1 MGKYGVVAI
10 GGNRTHQE
18 GYAREFAADPRCD
31 LIAVADEP
39 NLPEYREGLNRL
51 LASELGVPYL
61 SLDDALARDDIHI
74 VDNCADV
81 ERRGRVAVKAV
92 EAGKHLFMDK
102 PLAASVEDAHM
113 MADAADRAGVV
124 TQMFSQVTTSWAT
137 AAKATVDS
145 GRIGKVQALHCDM
158 LMAKGMPGTV
168 SPGAVRREQP
178 SSGVF
183 THVAAKRELFDMG
196 VYPIALVHW
205 LSGQRVKTVYGITG
219 NYFFKEH
226 AALDIEDYG
235 ALALTLADG
244 RVASI
249 TSGRIGVTSHPR
261 GGQQRITLIGEDGI
275 ATFSEADP
283 HVEVYND
290 QPPFE
295 MPLVHPFDP
304 MSMWGSTQRDTQPR
318 DKDRVLPL
326 DGGGQGRDVT
336 AFVDCL
342 ENGVRP
348 EITVRDA
355 VHHIEVIM
363 AGYKS
368 AATGRPVE
376 IPGHAA

>member
-18 GYAREFAADPRCD
+18 GYAREFAADPRCE

-39 NLPEYREGLNRL
+39 NLPGYREGLNRL

-74 VDNCADV
+74 IDNCADV
-81 ERRGRVAVKAV
+81 ERRGRVGVKAV

-124 TQMFSQVTTSWAT
+124 TQMFSQVTTSWAR

-158 LMAKGMPGTV
+158 LMAKGKPGTV
-168 SPGAVRREQP
+168 PPGTVRREKP

-275 ATFSEADP
+275 ATFSESDP

-290 QPPFE
+290 KPPFE

-363 AGYKS
+363 AGYES
-368 AATGRPVE
+368 AAAGKSVD
-376 IPGHAA
+376 IPLPAA

>member
-18 GYAREFAADPRCD
+18 GYAREFAADPRCE

-61 SLDDALARDDIHI
+61 SLDDALARDDVHI

-81 ERRGRVAVKAV
+81 ERRGRVGVKAV

-124 TQMFSQVTTSWAT
+124 TQMFSQVTTSWAR

-158 LMAKGMPGTV
+158 LMAKGKPGTV
-168 SPGAVRREQP
+168 PPGMVRREQP

-283 HVEVYND
+283 YVEVYND

-304 MSMWGSTQRDTQPR
+304 MSMWGSTQRETQPR

-363 AGYKS
+363 AGYES
-368 AATGRPVE
+368 AAAGKPVD
-376 IPGHAA
+376 IPLPAA

>member
-18 GYAREFAADPRCD
+18 GYAPEFAADPRCE
-31 LIAVADEP
+31 LIAVADETG
-39 NLPEYREGLNRL
+39 LPEYREGLNRL

-61 SLDDALARDDIHI
+61 ALDDALSRDDVHI

-81 ERRGRVAVKAV
+81 ERRARVAVKAV
-92 EAGKHLFMDK
+92 EAGKHLYMDK
-102 PLAASVEDAHM
+102 PLAASVEDAHT
-113 MADAADRAGVV
+113 MADAVDRAGVYS
-124 TQMFSQVTTSWAT
+124 QMFTQVHTGWAA
-137 AAKATVDS
+137 AAKEAIDS
-145 GRIGKVQALHCDM
+145 GRLGNLRAVHCDM
-158 LMAKGMPGTV
+158 LMAKGKPGTV
-168 SPGAVRREQP
+168 PPGTVRRERP
-178 SSGVF
+178 SNGIF
-183 THVAAKRELFDMG
+183 THVEAKRELTDMG
-196 VYPIALVHW
+196 VYPVALVQW

-249 TSGRIGVTSHPR
+249 ASGRIGVTSHPR
-261 GGQQRITLIGEDGI
+261 SGQQRITMIGDAGI

-283 HVEVYND
+283 HIEIYND

-304 MSMWGSTQRDTQPR
+304 MAMWSSTQRETQPR
-318 DKDRVLPL
+318 EKDRVLPL
-326 DGGGQGRDVT
+326 DGGGQGNDIS
-336 AFVDCL
+336 AFIDCL
-342 ENGVRP
+342 ENSVRP
-348 EITVRDA
+348 EVTVRDA

-363 AGYKS
+363 AGYES
-368 AATGRPVE
+368 AASGKPVD
-376 IPGHAA
+376 IPLPAA

>member
-39 NLPEYREGLNRL
+39 GLPEYREGLNRL

-61 SLDDALARDDIHI
+61 TLDDALARDDIHI

-124 TQMFSQVTTSWAT
+124 TQMFSQVTTSWAR
-137 AAKATVDS
+137 AAKAAVDS
-145 GRIGKVQALHCDM
+145 GRIGKVRALHCDM

-168 SPGAVRREQP
+168 PPGTVRREKP

-275 ATFSEADP
+275 ATFSESDP
-283 HVEVYND
+283 HVEIYND

-363 AGYKS
+363 AGYES
-368 AATGRPVE
+368 AAAGKPVD
-376 IPGHAA
+376 IPLPAA

>member
-1 MGKYGVVAI
+1 MGKYGVVAV

-39 NLPEYREGLNRL
+39 GLPEYREGLNRL

-61 SLDDALARDDIHI
+61 ALDDALARDDVHI

-81 ERRGRVAVKAV
+81 ERRGRVGVKAV
-92 EAGKHLFMDK
+92 EAGKHLYMDK

-113 MADAADRAGVV
+113 MADAVDRAGVV
-124 TQMFSQVTTSWAT
+124 AQMFTQVTTGWAR
-137 AAKATVDS
+137 AAKAAVDS
-145 GRIGKVQALHCDM
+145 GRVGKLLAVHCDM
-158 LMAKGMPGTV
+158 LMAKGKPRNGPAGHG
-168 SPGAVRREQP
+168 SARAAQHRSLHPRRGQ
-178 SSGVF
+178 SGNSQ
-183 THVAAKRELFDMG
+183 TWG
-196 VYPIALVHW
+196 VYPIALVQW

-235 ALALTLADG
+235 TLALTLADG

-249 TSGRIGVTSHPR
+249 AGGRIGVTSHPR
-261 GGQQRITLIGEDGI
+261 GGQQRITVIGDSGI
-275 ATFSEADP
+275 STFGEADP
-283 HVEVYND
+283 HIEIYND

-304 MSMWGSTQRDTQPR
+304 MSMWSSTQRETQPR

-326 DGGGQGRDVT
+326 DGGGQGNDIG
-336 AFVDCL
+336 AFVDCI
-342 ENGVRP
+342 ENGV
-348 EITVRDA
+348 
-355 VHHIEVIM
+355 
-363 AGYKS
+363 
-368 AATGRPVE
+368 
-376 IPGHAA
+376 

>member
-1 MGKYGVVAI
+1 MGKYGVVAV

-31 LIAVADEP
+31 LIAVADETG
-39 NLPEYREGLNRL
+39 LPEYREGLNRL

-61 SLDDALARDDIHI
+61 SLDDALARDDVHI

-81 ERRGRVAVKAV
+81 ERRGRVGVKAV
-92 EAGKHLFMDK
+92 EAGKHLYMDK

-113 MADAADRAGVV
+113 MADAVDRAGVV
-124 TQMFSQVTTSWAT
+124 AQMFTQVTTGWAR
-137 AAKATVDS
+137 AAKAAVDS
-145 GRIGKVQALHCDM
+145 GRIGNLLALHCDM

-168 SPGAVRREQP
+168 PPGTVRRERP
-178 SSGVF
+178 STGVF
-183 THVAAKRELFDMG
+183 THVEAKRELTDMG
-196 VYPIALVHW
+196 VYPVALVHW

-235 ALALTLADG
+235 TLALTLADG

-249 TSGRIGVTSHPR
+249 ASGRIGVTSHPR
-261 GGQQRITLIGEDGI
+261 GGQQRITLIGDAGI
-275 ATFSEADP
+275 STFGESDP
-283 HVEVYND
+283 HIEIYND
-290 QPPFE
+290 RPPFE

-304 MSMWGSTQRDTQPR
+304 MSMWSSTQRETQPR

-326 DGGGQGRDVT
+326 DGGGQGNEIG
-336 AFVDCL
+336 AFVDCI
-342 ENGVRP
+342 ENGDRP
-348 EITVRDA
+348 EVTVRDA

-363 AGYKS
+363 AGYES
-368 AATGRPVE
+368 AASGKPVD
-376 IPGHAA
+376 IPLPAA

>member
-1 MGKYGVVAI
+1 M
-10 GGNRTHQE
+10 
-18 GYAREFAADPRCD
+18 
-31 LIAVADEP
+31 
-39 NLPEYREGLNRL
+39 
-51 LASELGVPYL
+51 
-61 SLDDALARDDIHI
+61 
-74 VDNCADV
+74 
-81 ERRGRVAVKAV
+81 
-92 EAGKHLFMDK
+92 
-102 PLAASVEDAHM
+102 
-113 MADAADRAGVV
+113 
-124 TQMFSQVTTSWAT
+124 
-137 AAKATVDS
+137 
-145 GRIGKVQALHCDM
+145 
-158 LMAKGMPGTV
+158 
-168 SPGAVRREQP
+168 
-178 SSGVF
+178 
-183 THVAAKRELFDMG
+183 
-196 VYPIALVHW
+196 
-205 LSGQRVKTVYGITG
+205 KTVYGITG

-275 ATFSEADP
+275 TTFSEADP

-363 AGYKS
+363 AGYES
-368 AATGRPVE
+368 AATGMPVD
-376 IPGHAA
+376 IPLPAA

>member
-61 SLDDALARDDIHI
+61 SLDDALARDDVHI

-81 ERRGRVAVKAV
+81 ERRGRVGVKAV

-124 TQMFSQVTTSWAT
+124 TQMFSQVTTSWAR

-158 LMAKGMPGTV
+158 LMAKGKLGTV
-168 SPGAVRREQP
+168 SPGTVRREQP

-196 VYPIALVHW
+196 VYPISLVHW

-226 AALDIEDYG
+226 AALGIEDYG

-261 GGQQRITLIGEDGI
+261 GGQQRITLIGEEWHSDVSASPIRTSRSTTINRRSRCPWCTPSTRCRCGGLPSAKHSRGTRI
-275 ATFSEADP
+275 ACCRLMVEDKAGTSP
-283 HVEVYND
+283 H
-290 QPPFE
+290 
-295 MPLVHPFDP
+295 
-304 MSMWGSTQRDTQPR
+304 SSIASRT
-318 DKDRVLPL
+318 
-326 DGGGQGRDVT
+326 
-336 AFVDCL
+336 
-342 ENGVRP
+342 
-348 EITVRDA
+348 
-355 VHHIEVIM
+355 
-363 AGYKS
+363 GY
-368 AATGRPVE
+368 GLR
-376 IPGHAA
+376 

>member
-18 GYAREFAADPRCD
+18 GYAREFAADPRCE

-39 NLPEYREGLNRL
+39 NLPGYREGLNRL

-74 VDNCADV
+74 IDNCADV
-81 ERRGRVAVKAV
+81 ERRGRVGVKAV

-124 TQMFSQVTTSWAT
+124 TQMFSQVTTSWAR

-145 GRIGKVQALHCDM
+145 GRIGEVQALHCDM
-158 LMAKGMPGTV
+158 LMAKGKPGTV
-168 SPGAVRREQP
+168 SPGTVRREQP

-196 VYPIALVHW
+196 VYPISLVHW

-235 ALALTLADG
+235 ALALTLEDG

-249 TSGRIGVTSHPR
+249 TSGRIGVTNHPR

-275 ATFSEADP
+275 ATFSESDP

-304 MSMWGSTQRDTQPR
+304 MSMWGSTQRETQPR

-363 AGYKS
+363 AGYES
-368 AATGRPVE
+368 AATGRPVD
-376 IPGHAA
+376 IPLPAA

>member
-1 MGKYGVVAI
+1 M
-10 GGNRTHQE
+10 
-18 GYAREFAADPRCD
+18 
-31 LIAVADEP
+31 
-39 NLPEYREGLNRL
+39 
-51 LASELGVPYL
+51 
-61 SLDDALARDDIHI
+61 
-74 VDNCADV
+74 
-81 ERRGRVAVKAV
+81 KAV

-102 PLAASVEDAHM
+102 PLAASVEDAHR

-158 LMAKGMPGTV
+158 LMAKGKPGTV
-168 SPGAVRREQP
+168 PPGTVRREQP

-261 GGQQRITLIGEDGI
+261 GGQQRITLVGEDGI

-363 AGYKS
+363 AGYES

>member
-18 GYAREFAADPRCD
+18 GYAREFAADPRCE

-61 SLDDALARDDIHI
+61 SLDDALARDDVHI

-81 ERRGRVAVKAV
+81 ELRGRVGVKAV

-124 TQMFSQVTTSWAT
+124 TQMFSQVTTSWAR
-137 AAKATVDS
+137 AAKAAVDS

-158 LMAKGMPGTV
+158 LMAKGKPGTV
-168 SPGAVRREQP
+168 PPGMIRREQP

-275 ATFSEADP
+275 VTFSESDP

-342 ENGVRP
+342 VNGVRP

-363 AGYKS
+363 AGYES